1 MTSRF
6 VTGITAGLGMAAAVA
21 GCAGGQS
28 SQSTSTAAE
37 SVVVGEVE
45 RVVLTAPESLYLAEP
60 EGPAT
65 PVTEGTRLRFAGNPT
80 TALREMVGAMLPDA
94 IAVSGGAAADV
105 RIATTDLN
113 GDGRDEAIVMIHS
126 GPYCG
131 SGNVCNFWMFE
142 QNSGGWRQINGNDD
156 AADDLYVMPGAT
168 NGYRNIGIRGQCA
181 TEICDFLL
189 AYNGNAYQ
197 WVNDPTPTP
206 VQ

>member
-1 MTSRF
+1 MTLRI
-6 VTGITAGLGMAAAVA
+6 VTRMAAGLGMVTAVA
-21 GCAGGQS
+21 GCVGGQS
-28 SQSTSTAAE
+28 SQTSSTAADR
-37 SVVVGEVE
+37 VVVDQVE
-45 RVVLTAPESLYLAEP
+45 RVELIAPEGLYLAEAD
-60 EGPAT
+60 GPAT
-65 PVTEGTRLRFAGNPT
+65 PVTDGRLLRFSGNPT
-80 TALREMVGAMLPDA
+80 AAQREMVGAMLPDA

-142 QNSGGWRQINGNDD
+142 QDSNGWRQINGNDD

-168 NGYRNIGIRGQCA
+168 NGYLDIGIRGLCA
-181 TEICDFLL
+181 TEECDFLL
-189 AYNGNAYQ
+189 AHNGNAYQ